1 MTRDEFDEHV
11 LRIQLDGYTV
21 LPGLL
26 TSDECE
32 QARKELNSLS
42 EKNMWLSNTI
52 IVGGCPVFFG
62 SGCCPQWRLW

>member
-32 QARKELNSLS
+32 QAR
-42 EKNMWLSNTI
+42 W
-52 IVGGCPVFFG
+52 VV
-62 SGCCPQWRLW
+62 

>member
-32 QARKELNSLS
+32 QAQKELDGLS
-42 EKNMWLSNTI
+42 EKNVWLGNLFNKAR
-52 IVGGCPVFFG
+52 VFERVYQI
-62 SGCCPQWRLW
+62 SSLLED